1 MGDSNLLN
9 ELLSID
15 PKIGSAGIQDIMGW
29 IELHGGTQGI
39 IEKFNQNGL
48 GHIVNNVGEQNV
60 QPMISDGHIQ
70 QIFGQ
75 NEIGQLAEKLGIDTP
90 ATIEMLSRALPA
102 LMSQISGND
111 SIVKSGIFNV
121 ILRFFKRA

>member
-15 PKIGSAGIQDIMGW
+15 PKIGSTGIQDIISW

-48 GHIVNNVGEQNV
+48 GHIVNHVGEQNV
-60 QPMISDGHIQ
+60 QLMISDGHIQ

-75 NEIGQLAEKLGIDTP
+75 NEIGQLAEKLGIDTS

>member
-15 PKIGSAGIQDIMGW
+15 SKIGNTGIKDIISW
-29 IELHGGTQGI
+29 VELHGGIQGI

-48 GHIVNNVGEQNV
+48 GHVVQHVGEQNV

-90 ATIEMLSRALPA
+90 ATLAMLSRTLPE
-102 LMSQISGND
+102 LMSQMSGND
-111 SIVKSGIFNV
+111 SVAKSGIFNV
-121 ILRFFKRA
+121 ILRFLKRT